1 MKPIVTIFETINQS
15 GIDQLDKF
23 ADITIA
29 YGATRSE
36 QLNLSR
42 KSDVIIVKSVVR
54 VDKELLDNSPSL
66 RIIARAGT
74 GVDNI
79 DISEA
84 ERQQVKVLTVPT
96 GNSVSAA
103 EYTLLQI
110 LFLSRRM
117 LEVQRFT
124 ANKDYRRH
132 LLEGNEIINMTV
144 GLVGLGNVGML
155 VFERLKSFGCR
166 VLGYDPYAKKIE
178 KFVSDGGSY
187 YESFD
192 NFLKEVDIIS
202 FHTRLTSENFHMMGK
217 YQFNLVKP
225 GLLLVNTAR
234 AELINQEELLESMN
248 NGQVSAAAIDVISPE
263 PPFDS
268 KPEEHDFHHILL
280 SHPKIHVTPHIGA
293 STIDAQNRI
302 SIDICNQI
310 IDNWSEK

>member
-1 MKPIVTIFETINQS
+1 MKPIVTIFERINQS

-166 VLGYDPYAKKIE
+166 VLGYDPYAKK
-178 KFVSDGGSY
+178 KLK
-187 YESFD
+187 
-192 NFLKEVDIIS
+192 NLFLMVVRIMNLSII
-202 FHTRLTSENFHMMGK
+202 F
-217 YQFNLVKP
+217 
-225 GLLLVNTAR
+225 
-234 AELINQEELLESMN
+234 
-248 NGQVSAAAIDVISPE
+248 
-263 PPFDS
+263 
-268 KPEEHDFHHILL
+268 
-280 SHPKIHVTPHIGA
+280 
-293 STIDAQNRI
+293 
-302 SIDICNQI
+302 
-310 IDNWSEK
+310 